1 MIFKRR
7 AEGLRSE
14 IEKMIKKNNCSIFEF
29 QNTLKTFSNLNFLIK

>member
-14 IEKMIKKNNCSIFEF
+14 IEKMIKKNNCIFEF